1 MEFKV
6 PFNKGPEFAAQFFNL
21 ISDCVDELGS
31 QTGKWPDR
39 ITFSGSLGRELINLI
54 EDKGWIL
61 DRFQMVQDPS
71 SIDRMTVDYSK
82 EIDLVQ
88 SVGLNGATGPVF
100 SSESLNG
107 QTMNGIPGPETIA
120 KIQSHIISSSFK
132 MEKKIRPK
140 VEVRLLRSV
149 S

>member
-1 MEFKV
+1 
-6 PFNKGPEFAAQFFNL
+6 
-21 ISDCVDELGS
+21 
-31 QTGKWPDR
+31 
-39 ITFSGSLGRELINLI
+39 
-54 EDKGWIL
+54 
-61 DRFQMVQDPS
+61 MVQDPS
-71 SIDRMTVDYSK
+71 LIDRMRVDYSK

-88 SVGLNGATGPVF
+88 SVGLNGAIGPDF

-107 QTMNGIPGPETIA
+107 QTMNGIPGSETIA